1 MHYDVYFVIMFCQ
14 GKILK
19 NTMYF
24 HNFIVFVIKL
34 CSFFFLPIKTLF
46 LVTGFDTK
54 QNLKK
59 YNVLSQII
67 IDSVTEQFF
76 VAKLIKI

>member
-14 GKILK
+14 GKIQK

-34 CSFFFLPIKTLF
+34 CSFFLPIKTLF

-59 YNVLSQII
+59 YNVLSQIS
-67 IDSVTEQFF
+67 IDSVTGQFF
-76 VAKLIKI
+76 MAKLIKI